1 MISALDIILI
11 VVLIA
16 FAMHGF
22 SKGFFSKVFSLLA
35 LLAGIY
41 IAAKESKPI
50 ASFVGNMLGT
60 GEMVS
65 IIIGLIVVFA
75 ALFMVAA
82 LLAKGFRKVPILQI
96 WDKLGGAIF
105 GVLEGAMFLSL
116 LFLFLSLFDIPA
128 NGPSLKKSFLY
139 QPLKGFAGLV
149 YKTFT
154 TRTSAEKYMDKFF
167 DPGSKR
173 ASKGKK

>member
-1 MISALDIILI
+1 MISAIDIILI
-11 VVLIA
+11 IVLIA

-22 SKGFFSKVFSLLA
+22 AKGFFNKVFSLLA
-35 LLAGIY
+35 LLVGIY
-41 IAAKESKPI
+41 IAAKDSKQI
-50 ASFVGNMLGT
+50 ALFVGRMLGT
-60 GEMVS
+60 GEMSS

-75 ALFMVAA
+75 ALFTVAS

-96 WDKLGGAIF
+96 WDKFGGAIF

-116 LFLFLSLFDIPA
+116 LLLFLSLFDIPA
-128 NGPSLKKSFLY
+128 NGPSLKKSFMY
-139 QPLKGFAGLV
+139 QPVKGFAGLV

-167 DPGSKR
+167 DPTSKDTSR
-173 ASKGKK
+173 VKK